1 MSKKKASSNEKNARS
16 EALAQIKA
24 EQATRDRRR
33 ALVFWAG
40 VTALVVAV
48 GAVATFAITRQSEA
62 RDLSAVRSYEVE
74 SKHVTTDV
82 KYAQTPPVGGEH
94 DPTWL
99 NCGVYQDP
107 VREENAVH
115 SLEHGAVWITYSSE
129 LPDSDVAALRGI
141 VGDANYLI
149 LSPIKGLPSPIVAS
163 AWGKQL
169 TFSELNETK
178 LKAFID
184 TYREGP
190 QTPEPGA
197 ACTGGIGEPSV

>member
-1 MSKKKASSNEKNARS
+1 MSKKKTSSNEKNARS

-48 GAVATFAITRQSEA
+48 GAIATFAITRQSEA

-94 DPTWL
+94 DATWL
-99 NCGVYQDP
+99 NCGVYSDP

-115 SLEHGAVWITYSSE
+115 SMEHGAVWITYSSE

-169 TFSELNETK
+169 TFGELDETK

-197 ACTGGIGEPSV
+197 ACSGGIGEPSV

>member
-169 TFSELNETK
+169 TFGELDETK